1 MGTRGMLQDLLRS
14 EEMDVGSME
23 ETPMVAPVEVRP
35 LANVVANPSPATA
48 GVTRAGSLPWSII
61 ETVSSGSHMS
71 QNGSEARLLR
81 FTGHPMATTGA
92 VTHTDCVASITES
105 TGKSLR
111 NVSSKGIS
119 SSQTR
124 QSDGVR

>member
-35 LANVVANPSPATA
+35 LANVAANPLPATA
-48 GVTRAGSLPWSII
+48 GVTRAGSQRWSII

-81 FTGHPMATTGA
+81 CIGHPMATIGA
-92 VTHTDCVASITES
+92 VTHTDCVAFITES
-105 TGKSLR
+105 TGKLLR
-111 NVSSKGIS
+111 NVSRKGIS